1 MRAPRWSEVREF
13 VQFEKPSLNP
23 RDRALNRAASLSD
36 IRAAARRFTP
46 KAVFDYTDGS
56 AGEEL
61 ALRRQREAF
70 RSLEFHPTA
79 FSDVSEVDPSTEFL
93 GQRVS
98 MPIGFGPTGFTRMMH
113 HAGEKAT
120 ASVAGSN
127 GLIFV
132 LSTLGTTSPEDLKA
146 AVPHGNNWFQLY
158 ISKDRSITHDLIDRV
173 EASGCDVIELTI
185 DTPVGGI
192 RRRDIRNGL
201 TVPPKLTPGTALDMA
216 IHPSWWWHKVTEDPL
231 EFASLR
237 DSGGTVSELL
247 SRVFEPALTLE
258 DIAWLRERWSGS
270 LVVKGV
276 QSVVAAQDL
285 ANLGVNAIVLSNHG
299 GRQLDRAPV
308 PLELLPDVVAEV
320 AQDIEVYIDGG
331 VTDGADALAA
341 VALGAR
347 GVFVGRAH
355 LYGLMA
361 GGRAGVQKVVD
372 LFREQLTTQMALLG
386 VRDLSELTPEH
397 VRFRPGTTQSR

>member
-1 MRAPRWSEVREF
+1 MRTPRWSEVREF

-127 GLIFV
+127 GLVFV

>member
-127 GLIFV
+127 GLVFV

-173 EASGCDVIELTI
+173 EASGYDVIELTI

-216 IHPSWWWHKVTEDPL
+216 IHPSWWWRKVTEYPL

>member
-173 EASGCDVIELTI
+173 EASGYDVIELTI

-216 IHPSWWWHKVTEDPL
+216 IHPSWWWHKVTENPL

-237 DSGGTVSELL
+237 NSGGTVSELL

>member
-1 MRAPRWSEVREF
+1 M
-13 VQFEKPSLNP
+13 NP
-23 RDRALNRAASLSD
+23 RDRALTRAASLSD

-46 KAVFDYTDGS
+46 RAVFDYTDGS

-61 ALRRQREAF
+61 ALQRQRQAF
-70 RSLEFHPTA
+70 RSLEFHPTT
-79 FSDVSEVDPSTEFL
+79 FRDVSKVDPSTEFL
-93 GQRVS
+93 SQRVS

-113 HAGEKAT
+113 HAGERVT
-120 ASVAGSN
+120 ASVADSN
-127 GLIFV
+127 DLVFV

-146 AVPHGNNWFQLY
+146 EVPRGNNWFQLY

-173 EASGCDVIELTI
+173 EASGYDVIELTI

>member
-1 MRAPRWSEVREF
+1 MRAPRWSELREF
-13 VQFEKPSLNP
+13 VQFQRPSLSP
-23 RDRALNRAASLSD
+23 RDRALTSAASLSD

-46 KAVFDYTDGS
+46 KSIFDYTDGS

-61 ALRRQREAF
+61 ALYRQRRAF
-70 RSLEFHPTA
+70 RDLEFHPTA
-79 FSDVSEVDPSTEFL
+79 FRDVSEVDPRTSFL
-93 GQRVS
+93 GRQVS
-98 MPIGFGPTGFTRMMH
+98 LPIGFGPTGFTRMMH
-113 HAGEKAT
+113 HAGEQAT
-120 ASVAGSN
+120 ASVAAES
-127 GLIFV
+127 GLVFV

-146 AVPHGNNWFQLY
+146 AVPHGDNWFQLY

-173 EASGCDVIELTI
+173 EASGYDVIELTI

-201 TVPPKLTPGTALDMA
+201 TVPPKLTPSTALDMA
-216 IHPSWWWHKVTEDPL
+216 FHPSWWWHKLTEAPL

-247 SRVFEPALTLE
+247 SRVFEPALTL
-258 DIAWLRERWSGS
+258 DDVAWLKDRWPGK

-276 QSVVAAQDL
+276 QSVDAAVDL
-285 ANLGVNAIVLSNHG
+285 AKIGVDAVVLSNHG

-308 PLELLPDVVAEV
+308 PLELLPEVVQAV
-320 AQDIEVYIDGG
+320 PSNVEVYIDGG

-341 VALGAR
+341 VAMGAQ

-361 GGRAGVQKVVD
+361 GGKHGVQKVVD
-372 LFREQLTTQMALLG
+372 ILRDQLVTQMALLG
-386 VRDLSELTPEH
+386 VRDLGELTPDH
-397 VRFRPGTTQSR
+397 VRMRATQNR